1 MLSITLQADLGILSL
16 IVRINLI
23 MKKLYIDKSC
33 NICLKYASYIKSNK
47 TNKIEILDIN
57 ELKKEGFSKNEMV
70 FESNNEYFSGSDAVL
85 ESMRTNKSS
94 SIALKILKAMPNYI
108 RKKSYKIISENR
120 YRISRLFNIIKPK
133 S

>member
-1 MLSITLQADLGILSL
+1 
-16 IVRINLI
+16 